1 MEVIRLSG
9 DKVKVYRR
17 GRKNSD
23 TQSISEFLCL
33 VNARVRQASRKE

>member
-1 MEVIRLSG
+1 MTVIRLSG

-23 TQSISEFLCL
+23 MQSISEFLCF
-33 VNARVRQASRKE
+33 VNARVRQAGRKE